1 MTVLEQRFL
10 ESVPKELHKLNENL
24 SEIINLL
31 KINSNGKD
39 TK

>member
-24 SEIINLL
+24 TEIITLL
-31 KINSNGKD
+31 KAIEKVNSV
-39 TK
+39 